1 MDVDHA
7 EASTAIPP
15 QDRFDLHHHS
25 HKAYEGDNLAL
36 AHSLPQSSSSSS
48 SSSSLASYIAGIV
61 RGTAAKWGN
70 SNQKRKCWRK
80 PRRQLPLFLE
90 RDIEFEGIVHNR
102 HPNSKMSFKS

>member
-1 MDVDHA
+1 MSPIKKTILYCIFFFMDVDHA

-61 RGTAAKWGN
+61 RGTAAKWG
-70 SNQKRKCWRK
+70 KFK
-80 PRRQLPLFLE
+80 PKKKVLAKAQATASA
-90 RDIEFEGIVHNR
+90 I
-102 HPNSKMSFKS
+102 S